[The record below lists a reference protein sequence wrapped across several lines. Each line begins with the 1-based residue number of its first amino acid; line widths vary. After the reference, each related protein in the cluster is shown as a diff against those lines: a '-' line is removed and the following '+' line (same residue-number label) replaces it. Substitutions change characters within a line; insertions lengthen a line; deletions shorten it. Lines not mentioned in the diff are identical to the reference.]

1 MIECYARNERLG
13 LLIPYDRFGMDHE
26 YEPDYV
32 VRISDNRFLII
43 EVKGWHR
50 EDVKDKHEA
59 ARCWADAVY
68 LWGKTGKWLFHVNK
82 DSQSLRNELDCITG

>member
-1 MIECYARNERLG
+1 MIALAWTTNMNPTTWCDQRQ
-13 LLIPYDRFGMDHE
+13 P
-26 YEPDYV
+26 
-32 VRISDNRFLII
+32 FLII

-59 ARCWADAVY
+59 PAAGGRSILV
-68 LWGKTGKWLFHVNK
+68 GKTGKWLFHVNK